1 MTKCVVEIDK
11 IRSYQTLV
19 YKNGRNTF
27 KKKEYMQYER
37 DIALQIGE
45 IKPIKGN
52 TPIEVTLVFKSH
64 TRAIGDADNITKP
77 ILDILQH
84 NGKFKNDKQIVNL
97 HIIKEFNHKTSSIE
111 IEVKE
116 CE

>member
-1 MTKCVVEIDK
+1 MTTIQIDK

-27 KKKEYMQYER
+27 KKPIYKQYER

-45 IKPIKGN
+45 LNQVNGNVPIQVKI
-52 TPIEVTLVFKSH
+52 TFKSH
-64 TRAIGDADNITKP
+64 TKAIGDIDNITKP
-77 ILDILQH
+77 ILDILQST
-84 NGKFKNDKQIVNL
+84 GKFKNDKQIVDL
-97 HIIKEFNHKTSSIE
+97 HIKKLFGYKTSSIE
-111 IEVKE
+111 IEIKE